1 MIERGAGE
9 EVRRTDREPFTR
21 EGDDVHYYFPPWLC
35 LLGVRVFFFFFLC
48 VCDSFLGLR
57 SYTLVKA

>member
-9 EVRRTDREPFTR
+9 EVRRTDREPLTR

-35 LLGVRVFFFFFLC
+35 LLGVRVFLC
-48 VCDSFLGLR
+48 VR
-57 SYTLVKA
+57 LVSWLALIHTC